1 MTQLRLSVIDLAV
14 AHRLLYFKTNKGDVY
29 MKVVVLG
36 AGLMGKE
43 IARDLVA
50 SEQVEQVFLADVSV
64 APVKEFVATLNTDK
78 VEVVQLDAD
87 CDDDLRAVISKG
99 DVVINA
105 LFYTF
110 NERVV
115 RAAIEM
121 GVHSVDLGGHIGG
134 VTESVL
140 QLHEQAE
147 SKGVTVIPDLGVAPG
162 MINILTGY
170 GTSKLDTVD
179 SIKLFVGGIPTEP
192 KPPLHYTQVFSLDG
206 VFDHYTEPSKMI
218 QKGALTEVESLTG
231 IEPIYFDEFGV
242 LEAFYT
248 SGGISTLYKT
258 YPEVK
263 TLEYKT
269 IRYKGHAEKFKLL
282 ADLGFLDKTNT
293 VEVGGQEVNVRE
305 VTREALKKKLELG
318 KKVDAVLLRAIIS
331 GEKSEEQVTY
341 EYEMVVRKDI
351 EKNVTAMARA
361 TANTISVV
369 AQMIGAGTITKRG
382 VYAPETVVPG
392 DEFIQEMAKRGV
404 DIKETSHRSAMIVK
418 W

>member
-1 MTQLRLSVIDLAV
+1 MRKLPEDVTGRNYAEGVID
-14 AHRLLYFKTNKGDVY
+14 YTNKGDVY

-43 IARDLVA
+43 IARDLVD
-50 SEQVEQVFLADVSV
+50 SKEVETVYLADLSIEN
-64 APVKEFVATLNTDK
+64 AKEFVDTLNTKK

-87 CDDDLRAVISKG
+87 CDEDLREVMG
-99 DVVINA
+99 RGNVVINA

-110 NERVV
+110 NERVAK
-115 RAAIEM
+115 AAIDV

-134 VTESVL
+134 ITESIF
-140 QLHEQAE
+140 QLNNLAAE
-147 SKGVTVIPDLGVAPG
+147 KGVTIIPDLGVAPG
-162 MINILTGY
+162 MVNILAGY
-170 GTSKLDTVD
+170 GATKLDTVD
-179 SIKLFVGGIPTEP
+179 SIKLYVGGIPTEP
-192 KPPLHYTQVFSLDG
+192 KPPLHYTRVFSLDG

-218 QKGALTEVESLTG
+218 QKGILAEVESLTG

-258 YPEVK
+258 FPNVK

-282 ADLGFLDKTNT
+282 AELGFLDKNNT
-293 VEVGGQEVNVRE
+293 VEAGGQEVNVRE
-305 VTREALKKKLELG
+305 VTKEVLKKKLDLG
-318 KKVDAVLLRAIIS
+318 KKTDAVLLRAIIS
-331 GEKSEEQVTY
+331 GEKSEEQITY
-341 EYEMVVRKDI
+341 EYEMVVRKDL

-369 AQMIGAGTITKRG
+369 AQMVGNGMITERG
-382 VYAPETVVPG
+382 VIAPESVVPG
-392 DEFIQEMAKRGV
+392 REFINEMAKRGV
-404 DIKETSHRSAMIVK
+404 DIRETSHRSSMIVK